1 MLLKAMTASSPS
13 AWRLCGQAWRHRVGP
28 CVGRRCEPDLC
39 RWAIVHGATVIGM
52 TSIASE
58 IDHAKRAGC
67 ARVIR
72 YAQGDFGDAIMRL
85 IDGRGADAYMTRQL
99 NEGVVGVTLD
109 LECLLKRALPEFNWD
124 AIAHD
129 FGMTISISSLASAP
143 DLKFS
148 IHIGIAR

>member
-1 MLLKAMTASSPS
+1 MTRVVRGTLASVTSPATSFIISPIRRPNVLLKAMTASLLLHGVYAVKRGDTVLVHAS
-13 AWRLCGQAWRHRVGP
+13 AGGVSQI
-28 CVGRRCEPDLC
+28 LC

-85 IDGRGADAYMTRQL
+85 IDGRGAD
-99 NEGVVGVTLD
+99 VVY
-109 LECLLKRALPEFNWD
+109 D
-124 AIAHD
+124 AA
-129 FGMTISISSLASAP
+129 A
-143 DLKFS
+143 
-148 IHIGIAR
+148 